1 MSDLIYSQRLD
12 RLTAS
17 LSEQNL
23 DGIYITNMTNVRYM
37 TGFTG
42 SAGSCL
48 VTMDNQYFFS
58 DGRYLTQSKSEV
70 KGFNRIIG
78 NEAHLKMMSKN

>member
-1 MSDLIYSQRLD
+1 MSDLIYTRRLD
-12 RLTAS
+12 RLKSS
-17 LSEQNL
+17 LSEKNL
-23 DGIYITNMTNVRYM
+23 DGIYITNLTNVRYM
-37 TGFTG
+37 SGFTG

-70 KGFNRIIG
+70 KGFERIIG
-78 NEAHLKMMSKN
+78 NDAHLKMMS